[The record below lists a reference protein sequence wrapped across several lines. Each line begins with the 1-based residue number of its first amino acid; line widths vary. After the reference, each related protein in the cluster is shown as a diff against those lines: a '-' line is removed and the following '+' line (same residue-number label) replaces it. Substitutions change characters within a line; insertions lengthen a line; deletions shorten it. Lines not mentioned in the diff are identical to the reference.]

1 MLRKLVERA
10 LAMRLAVLGLAAI
23 LAGIGI
29 WSFMRLPIDAFPDI
43 SSTQVKIIL
52 KAPGMTPEEVE
63 TRVITPIEMEML
75 GIPEQSVLRSVAK
88 YAIADVTIDFADG
101 TDIYWARSQVAERL
115 NGVMADLPEN
125 VSGGMAPIST
135 PLSDMYMFTIEGPQ
149 DLMEKR
155 RALDWIIRPA
165 LRTVPGVADVNALG
179 GRVET
184 FEVDPDP
191 GALAG
196 AGLAASDLAEA
207 IEASNRNDGAGRL
220 TSGEES
226 LILRSTGAIRTLDEL
241 SAVVVKAQSGHVV
254 RVGDVAKVRTG
265 SLTRY
270 GAVTKN
276 GQGEAVEGLVIG
288 LRGADA
294 AKVVDGVKARLDEL
308 QTSLPEG
315 MKVVVFYDRSD
326 LIGRAVGTVE
336 EALLEATL
344 LVVILLL
351 LFLGDVRASL
361 IVALAL
367 PMSALLTFIFMQGI
381 GLTAN
386 LMSLGGLA
394 IAVGMLVDG
403 AVVVIENVVERLDDP
418 QHAHESKLHAVFVA
432 AAEVAKPVTSGMA
445 IIALVFLPL
454 LTLQGLEGKLFAP
467 VALTIVLAL
476 ASALMLSLTL
486 IPVLA
491 FYALKRSRTQDADRG
506 PDAPGAAHASHE
518 PWLMRKLAPR
528 YHTLLA
534 GAFARRRMVYSLAGI
549 SLIATGLAY
558 SVTGKTFLPT
568 MDEGSV
574 IVQLTK
580 LPSIS
585 LEHSIEG
592 DLKVQRVILD
602 KVPEVT
608 DVIARVG
615 SDELGLD
622 PMSPNDTDSFLVLKP
637 REEWRVPDKEWLL
650 GELRKALADLPGIE
664 PSFTQPIDMRISEML
679 TGARGDLAIKIF
691 GPDLD
696 ELSRIAGQI
705 QGRLEGIEGTAEAM
719 TVANDTVGYLQFDID
734 RVAAGRAGMPV
745 SDLQD
750 AMRAQVEGLHAGVVA
765 EGIRR
770 VPIVIRGE
778 TGDLTAQGFADRLY
792 RAPVGQLVRA
802 GDVARVERTE
812 GPVKLEHE
820 NGSRFAMVQAFV
832 SGRDLVGYVEQAKA
846 DVAAN
851 VPLPA
856 GYRIVWGGQ
865 FENQQRASARLMI
878 VLPISLAMIFV
889 VLYATLG
896 SLRASLLIIGM
907 IPFALVGGMIS
918 LALSGEY
925 LSVPASVGFIALLG
939 IAVLN
944 GLVMVTYFRQLREK
958 GVALSEAVRRG
969 AERRLRPVLMTA
981 TIAAFGL
988 VPLLFASGPGSEIQ
1002 KPLAIVVIG
1011 GLVSSTLLTLFLLPI
1026 LYERFGET
1034 AAERAAGERRE
1045 AHDDT
1050 VEGSSSHD

>member
-10 LAMRLAVLGLAAI
+10 LSWRLAILGLALG
-23 LAGIGI
+23 LAGMGA
-29 WSFMRLPIDAFPDI
+29 WAFMRLPIDAFPDI

-63 TRVITPIEMEML
+63 SRVITPIEMEML
-75 GIPEQSVLRSVAK
+75 GIPNQAVLRSVAK
-88 YAIADVTIDFADG
+88 YAIADITIDFADG
-101 TDIYWARSQVAERL
+101 TDIYWARTQVAERL
-115 NGVMADLPEN
+115 NGVMGDLPGN

-135 PLSDMYMFTIEGPQ
+135 PLSDMYMFTLEGPQ
-149 DLMEKR
+149 SLAEKR
-155 RALDWIIRPA
+155 RTLDWVIRPA

-184 FEVDPDP
+184 FEVVPNASALAAANLTVSD
-191 GALAG
+191 LAG
-196 AGLAASDLAEA
+196 A
-207 IEASNRNDGAGRL
+207 IEQSNRNDGAGRL
-220 TSGEES
+220 VSGEEA
-226 LILRSTGAIRTLDEL
+226 LIVRATGAIQTLDDL
-241 SAVVVKAQSGHVV
+241 GAIVV
-254 RVGDVAKVRTG
+254 RSENGKVLRVSDVAQVRTG

-270 GAVTKN
+270 GAVTKD
-276 GQGEAVEGLVIG
+276 GKGEAVEGLVIG

-294 AKVVDGVKARLDEL
+294 AQVVEGVKQRLVEL
-308 QTSLPEG
+308 QPSLPQG
-315 MKVVVFYDRSD
+315 MSVSVFYDRSD
-326 LIGRAVGTVE
+326 LIQRAVGTVE

-344 LVVILLL
+344 LVVVLLL
-351 LFLGDVRASL
+351 LFLGDVRASV

-367 PMSALLTFIFMQGI
+367 PMAALLTFIFMRSI

-403 AVVVIENVVERLDDP
+403 AVVVVENVVERLSDP
-418 QHAHESKLHAVFVA
+418 RHANSSKLHNVFIA
-432 AAEVAKPVTSGMA
+432 AAEVAKPVASGMT

-454 LTLQGLEGKLFAP
+454 LALQGLEGKLFSP

-476 ASALMLSLTL
+476 LSALVLSLTL
-486 IPVLA
+486 VPVLA
-491 FYALKRSRTQDADRG
+491 FYVLKVRADEG
-506 PDAPGAAHASHE
+506 HHE
-518 PWLMRKLAPR
+518 PWLMRQVGPR
-528 YHTLLA
+528 YHSLLTA
-534 GAFARRRMVYSLAGI
+534 AFARRKLVYTVAGI
-549 SLIATGLAY
+549 ALLLTGVAY

-585 LEHSIEG
+585 LEHSVEG
-592 DLKVQRVILD
+592 DLKVQRAILS

-608 DVIARVG
+608 EVVARVG

-622 PMSPNDTDSFLVLKP
+622 PMGLNETDTFLKLKP
-637 REEWRVPDKEWLL
+637 REEWRVPDKEWLV
-650 GELRKALADLPGIE
+650 GQLRKALVDLPGIE
-664 PSFTQPIDMRISEML
+664 PSFTQPIEMRISEML
-679 TGARGDLAIKIF
+679 TGSRGDLAIKIF
-691 GPDLD
+691 GPDLK
-696 ELSRIAGQI
+696 ELARIAGDI
-705 QGRLEGIEGTAEAM
+705 QGRLQGIRGTSEAM
-719 TVANDTVGYLQFDID
+719 TVANDSVDYLQLGVD

-745 SDLQD
+745 NELQD
-750 AMRAQVEGLHAGVVA
+750 AMRAQVEGVHAGVVA

-770 VPIVIRGE
+770 IPIVIRGE
-778 TGDLTAQGFADRLY
+778 GQSLSPQQFADTLY
-792 RAPVGQLVRA
+792 RSPTGQLVRA
-802 GDVARVERTE
+802 SDVAKVSRVE

-820 NGSRFAMVQAFV
+820 NGSRFALVQAFV
-832 SGRDLVGYVEQAKA
+832 SGRDLVGYVEEAKV
-846 DVAAN
+846 DIAAN
-851 VPLPA
+851 VTLPP

-865 FENQQRASARLMI
+865 FENQQRASARLMV
-878 VLPISLAMIFV
+878 VLPISLVMIFV

-896 SLRASLLIIGM
+896 SLRASLLILGM

-944 GLVMVTYFRQLREK
+944 GLVMVSYFRQLREE
-958 GVALSEAVRRG
+958 GVPLSEAVRRG

-1011 GLVSSTLLTLFLLPI
+1011 GLVSSTLLTLVLLPI
-1026 LYERFGET
+1026 LYERFGENK
-1034 AAERAAGERRE
+1034 AERDAGD
-1045 AHDDT
+1045 HDHPDG
-1050 VEGSSSHD
+1050 EGETADA